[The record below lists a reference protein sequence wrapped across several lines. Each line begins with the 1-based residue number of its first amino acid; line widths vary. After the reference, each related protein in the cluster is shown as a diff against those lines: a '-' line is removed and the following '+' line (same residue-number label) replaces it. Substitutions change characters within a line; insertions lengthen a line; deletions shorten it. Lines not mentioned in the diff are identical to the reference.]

1 MSQGADKRKH
11 PRMKVTFDVE
21 VYHPSVGLNH
31 FQTRDMSRDGMFI
44 VDNVA
49 DLLLPALGEIV
60 RVLVKGL
67 SLDEPMTVDM
77 RVVRNSVDG
86 KGLTFI

>member
-1 MSQGADKRKH
+1 MSSEAEKRKH
-11 PRMKVTFDVE
+11 PRMRVTFDVE
-21 VYHPSVGLNH
+21 VYHPTVGLNY
-31 FQTRDMSRDGMFI
+31 FQTRDMSHNGMFI

-60 RVLVKGL
+60 RVIIKGL

-77 RVVRNSVDG
+77 RVVRNSFDG
-86 KGLTFI
+86 KGLVFV

>member
-1 MSQGADKRKH
+1 MPSEAEKRKH

-21 VYHPSVGLNH
+21 VYHPSVGLNN
-31 FQTRDMSRDGMFI
+31 FQTRDMSHNGMFI

-60 RVLVKGL
+60 RVLIKGL

-77 RVVRNSVDG
+77 RVVRNTVDG
-86 KGLTFI
+86 KGLVFV